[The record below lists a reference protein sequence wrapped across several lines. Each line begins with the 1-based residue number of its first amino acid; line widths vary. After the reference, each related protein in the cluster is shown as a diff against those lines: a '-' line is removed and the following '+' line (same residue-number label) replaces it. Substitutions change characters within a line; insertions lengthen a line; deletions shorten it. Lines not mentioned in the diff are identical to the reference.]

1 MRRQVEKIV
10 YRDRERIVEKPV
22 YVPVEV
28 EKTVYQDRE
37 VPVYRDRF
45 VQVVILFFDFRSFNQ

>member
-1 MRRQVEKIV
+1 MERIV
-10 YRDRERIVEKPV
+10 YQDRDRIVEKPV

-28 EKTVYQDRE
+28 EKTVYKDRE

-45 VQVVILFFDFRSFNQ
+45 VQVVTLFLIEFLSFNVV